1 MNASPDSHSYSDR
14 GGSTTDAGTR
24 EETLDRERLFELLS
38 NRRRRFAL
46 HYLKRHADEQVEM
59 GDLSTQVAAWEQG
72 VSPEQVSYDDR
83 KTVHTALYQHHAP
96 KLDRAGVVTYDA
108 SRGEIALTGA
118 GESVDLSLDPATER
132 ERSWAMC
139 FTVLSV
145 LGGFAALGGWLGV
158 DPLSVVPSAIWGV
171 AVPAGFLMLS
181 LAFVYDTR
189 DTVCLDVEGPPPEV
203 AADRDAGN
211 PQ

>member
-1 MNASPDSHSYSDR
+1 MNASPSSDSYNSQD
-14 GGSTTDAGTR
+14 GGTTDTETPER
-24 EETLDRERLFELLS
+24 TLDRERLFELLS

-96 KLDRAGVVTYDA
+96 KLERAGVVTYNA

-118 GESVDLSLDPATER
+118 GESVDLSLDPAAER
-132 ERSWAMC
+132 ERPWARW
-139 FTVLSV
+139 FTALSV
-145 LGGFAALGGWLGV
+145 LGGLAALGGWLGV
-158 DPLSVVPSAIWGV
+158 DPLSVVPGPMWGV
-171 AVPAGFLMLS
+171 VVPAGFLVLS
-181 LAFVYDTR
+181 LVFAYDTR
-189 DTVCLDVEGPPPEV
+189 DTVCLDVEGPPPE
-203 AADRDAGN
+203 ATADRDTGD
-211 PQ
+211 PR